1 MNSKQIRWQQRFN
14 NYSKSFKALERAVEI
29 INPNEA
35 EKGGIIQFYEVTFE
49 LAWKTL
55 KDYLEAE
62 GYLLKSPRETLK
74 QAFQNEIINDG
85 E

>member
-49 LAWKTL
+49 LFVKIT
-55 KDYLEAE
+55 K
-62 GYLLKSPRETLK
+62 RNFETSLSK
-74 QAFQNEIINDG
+74 
-85 E
+85 